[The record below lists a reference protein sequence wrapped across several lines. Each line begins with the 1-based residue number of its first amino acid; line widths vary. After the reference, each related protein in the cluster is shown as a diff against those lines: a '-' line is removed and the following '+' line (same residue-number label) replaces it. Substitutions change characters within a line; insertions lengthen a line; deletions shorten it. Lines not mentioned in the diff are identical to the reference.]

1 MQVDTAPPLALL
13 LLLVLLDHKGLV
25 RHQRLGMGVRSQR
38 SKYLP
43 NHFLTL
49 TTSDL
54 QSEVFNWEILG
65 LFCIS
70 R

>member
-13 LLLVLLDHKGLV
+13 LLLVLLDHQGLV
-25 RHQRLGMGVRSQR
+25 RDQRLGMGVRSQQ
-38 SKYLP
+38 SEYLP